1 MKRSSGPQGK
11 DIRKFFRSS
20 PAVEKSSSTVEK
32 SSTVAKENDARVSP
46 QAHCDDC
53 ANKVIVQL
61 YKIIHFSYF
70 VYLVVFR
77 AYIWMLL
84 HVKTVFQFLITRL
97 IESER
102 YSKYDPW

>member
-53 ANKVIVQL
+53 ANKVSAVIQNHTFFLFCLFGSFPCIYMDVVTCQNCISISY
-61 YKIIHFSYF
+61 YKIN
-70 VYLVVFR
+70 
-77 AYIWMLL
+77 
-84 HVKTVFQFLITRL
+84 
-97 IESER
+97 
-102 YSKYDPW
+102 